1 MNYSQAQEQSHQHLA
16 NLYYIRRLRPPFF
29 LMATTTIDTDTELS
43 AVNSILGA
51 IGQAP
56 LTTLN
61 FDNPEV
67 SFIFNL
73 LRDANVD
80 TQAEG
85 WHFNTEKHVKFAIDA
100 NGKIA
105 IGNDILSM
113 DLHDNYTK
121 RTRDL
126 VRRNGFLYDKTDHT
140 DVFTQDLDLDIVRL
154 YEFEDLPIV
163 FRRYIIYRASRIAA
177 TQLVANAGLVRL
189 LGVQEQQARAALQ
202 EYECNQA
209 DHSMFGFDE
218 DSTYQ
223 TYQPF
228 RNLRR

>member
-1 MNYSQAQEQSHQHLA
+1 
-16 NLYYIRRLRPPFF
+16 
-29 LMATTTIDTDTELS
+29 MATTTIDTDTELS
-43 AVNSILGA
+43 AMNSILGA

-67 SFIFNL
+67 SFIYNL

-105 IGNDILSM
+105 IGDDILSM
-113 DLHDNYTK
+113 DLHDNQAR
-121 RTRDL
+121 RTHNL
-126 VRRNGFLYDKTDHT
+126 VRRNGFIYDKQDHT
-140 DVFTQDLDLDIVRL
+140 DVFTADLDLDIVRL
-154 YEFEDLPIV
+154 YNFEDLPIV
-163 FRRYIIYRASRIAA
+163 FRRFIIYRASRQAA
-177 TQLVANAGLVRL
+177 TQLVANPALVRL
-189 LGVQEQQARAALQ
+189 LGVQEGQARAALM
-202 EYECNQA
+202 EYECNQG
-209 DHSMFGFDE
+209 DHSMFGFE
-218 DSTYQ
+218 DDTAYQ

-228 RNLRR
+228 KNLRR

>member
-1 MNYSQAQEQSHQHLA
+1 
-16 NLYYIRRLRPPFF
+16 
-29 LMATTTIDTDTELS
+29 MASTTIDIDTELS
-43 AVNSILGA
+43 AVNNILGA

-56 LTTLN
+56 ITTLN
-61 FDNPEV
+61 FDNPEI

-85 WHFNTEKHVKFAIDA
+85 WHFNTEKHVEFAKDT
-100 NGKIA
+100 NGNIT

-113 DLHDNYTK
+113 DLHDNRFDRRK
-121 RTRDL
+121 DL
-126 VRRNGFLYDKTDHT
+126 VRRNGKLYDKIKHT
-140 DVFTQDLDLDIVRL
+140 DVFETDLLLDVVRL
-154 YEFEDLPIV
+154 YPFEDLPIV
-163 FRRYIIYRASRIAA
+163 FRRYITNRAARTAA
-177 TQLVANAGLVRL
+177 TQLVANPQLVKL
-189 LGVQEQQARAALQ
+189 LAQQEALSRAALM

-209 DHSMFGFDE
+209 DHSMFGFDDE
-218 DSTYQ
+218 THYQ

>member
-1 MNYSQAQEQSHQHLA
+1 
-16 NLYYIRRLRPPFF
+16 
-29 LMATTTIDTDTELS
+29 MATTTIDTDTELS

-67 SFIFNL
+67 SFIYNL

-105 IGNDILSM
+105 IGDDILSM
-113 DLHDNYTK
+113 DLHDNQAR
-121 RTRDL
+121 RTHNL
-126 VRRNGFLYDKTDHT
+126 VRRNGFIYDKQDHT
-140 DVFTQDLDLDIVRL
+140 DVFTADLDLDIVRL
-154 YEFEDLPIV
+154 YNFEDLPIV
-163 FRRYIIYRASRIAA
+163 FRRFIIYRASRQAA
-177 TQLVANAGLVRL
+177 TQLVANPALVRL
-189 LGVQEQQARAALQ
+189 LGVQEGQARAALM
-202 EYECNQA
+202 EYECNQG
-209 DHSMFGFDE
+209 DHSMFGFE
-218 DSTYQ
+218 DDTAYQ

-228 RNLRR
+228 KNLRR

>member
-1 MNYSQAQEQSHQHLA
+1 
-16 NLYYIRRLRPPFF
+16 
-29 LMATTTIDTDTELS
+29 MASTTIDLDTELS

-51 IGQAP
+51 IGQSP

-67 SFIFNL
+67 AMIFNL

-113 DLHDNYTK
+113 DLHENQAK
-121 RTRDL
+121 RTHDL
-126 VRRNGFLYDKTDHT
+126 VRRAGFLYDKIDHT
-140 DVFTQDLDLDIVRL
+140 DVFTDDLTLDVVRL
-154 YEFEDLPIV
+154 YNFEDLPVI
-163 FRRYIIYRASRIAA
+163 FRRYITYRASRVAA
-177 TQLVANAGLVRL
+177 TKLVANPQLVKL
-189 LGVQEQQARAALQ
+189 LAQQEALARAALM
-202 EYECNQA
+202 EYECNQG
-209 DHSMFGFDE
+209 DHSMFGFE
-218 DSTYQ
+218 VNSAYQ
-223 TYQPF
+223 TYQPW